1 MNQPNE
7 KLIDAKQKLAEKNA
21 AKGVGTGQGSGEK
34 KDRLPAGQRLV
45 SGWPVL
51 DLGMQPEIRKEEWSL
66 EISGAA
72 PKRVFNWAEFLK
84 LPQTKLTTDF
94 HCVTSWSIYDSKV
107 EGVLWRDFMAA
118 VKPDAAATHVMFH
131 SYDGYSTN
139 VPLKDL
145 NEDPQAMLIHA
156 WGGEPLERI
165 HGGPVRGW
173 VPSLYAWKSAK
184 WVKGVEFMLKDRRG
198 FWEVRGYHNH
208 GDPWKEE
215 RYS

>member
-1 MNQPNE
+1 MTQPNE
-7 KLIDAKQKLAEKNA
+7 KLIDAKQKLAEQRS
-21 AKGVGTGQGSGEK
+21 AKGIGTGHESAPK
-34 KDRLPAGQRLV
+34 KDRLPPGQRLA
-45 SGWPVL
+45 SGFPVL
-51 DLGMQPEIRKEEWSL
+51 DLGIQPEITAADWSL
-66 EISGAA
+66 EITGAA
-72 PKRVFNWAEFLK
+72 EKRTFKWDDFLK

-94 HCVTSWSIYDSKV
+94 HCVTTWSIYDAKV
-107 EGVLWRDFMAA
+107 EGVLWRDFLAA

-139 VPLKDL
+139 LPLQAL
-145 NEDPQAMLIHA
+145 NADPQAMLIHA
-156 WGGEPLERI
+156 FGGQPLERI

-173 VPSLYAWKSAK
+173 VPTLYAWKSAK
-184 WVKGVEFMLKDRRG
+184 WVKGVEFMLKDKRG

>member
-1 MNQPNE
+1 MNQPND
-7 KLIDAKQKLAEKNA
+7 KLIDAKQKLAETNA
-21 AKGVGTGQGSGEK
+21 AKGVGTGRDAPAKRE
-34 KDRLPAGQRLV
+34 RLPAGQRLV
-45 SGWPVL
+45 SGFPVL
-51 DLGMQPEIRKEEWSL
+51 DLGIQPEIKTEDWSL
-66 EISGAA
+66 EVFGAA
-72 PKRVFNWAEFLK
+72 QKRAFTWADFIK
-84 LPQTKLTTDF
+84 LPQTRLTTDF
-94 HCVTSWSIYDSKV
+94 HCVTSWSIFDAQV

-139 VPLKDL
+139 VPLADL
-145 NEDPQAMLIHA
+145 NSDPQAMLIHA
-156 WGGEPLERI
+156 FGGQPLERI

-184 WVKGVEFMLKDRRG
+184 WVKGVEFMLKDKRG

>member
-1 MNQPNE
+1 MNQPND
-7 KLIDAKQKLAEKNA
+7 KLIDAKQKLAQKNA
-21 AKGVGTGQGSGEK
+21 AKNIGTGQDAPAQRE
-34 KDRLPAGQRLV
+34 RLPAGQRLV

-51 DLGMQPEIRKEEWSL
+51 DLGLQPEIPLNEWSL
-66 EISGAA
+66 EVLGAA
-72 PKRVFNWAEFLK
+72 QRQVFSWQDFLK

-94 HCVTSWSIYDSKV
+94 HCVTSWSIFDSKV
-107 EGVLWRDFMAA
+107 EGVLWSDFMAA
-118 VKPDAAATHVMFH
+118 SHADPNATHVMFH

-145 NEDPQAMLIHA
+145 MEDPQAMLIHS
-156 WGGEPLERI
+156 WGGAPLERI

-173 VPSLYAWKSAK
+173 IPSLYAWKSAK
-184 WVKGVEFMLKDRRG
+184 WVKGIEFMLKDKRG
-198 FWEVRGYHNH
+198 FWEVQGYHNH

>member
-1 MNQPNE
+1 MTQPNE
-7 KLIDAKQKLAEKNA
+7 KLIEAKQKLAEQRS
-21 AKGVGTGQGSGEK
+21 AKGVGTGHEAAPK
-34 KDRLPAGQRLV
+34 KDRLPPGQRLA
-45 SGWPVL
+45 SGFPVL
-51 DLGMQPEIRKEEWSL
+51 DLGIQPEITTADWSL

-72 PKRVFNWAEFLK
+72 EKRTFKWADFLK

-94 HCVTSWSIYDSKV
+94 HCVTTWSIFDAKV
-107 EGVLWRDFMAA
+107 EGVLWKDFMAV
-118 VKPDAAATHVMFH
+118 VKPDPAATHVMFH

-156 WGGEPLERI
+156 FGGQPLERI

-173 VPSLYAWKSAK
+173 VPTLYAWKSAK
-184 WVKGVEFMLKDRRG
+184 WVKGVEFMLKDKRG